1 MHPSRR
7 LVPLVLGTAL
17 VVLATACGGAAGEPA
32 AAHVAGTE
40 VTDAQLAVTAGV
52 FESLFG
58 LQHAACGQQDGAGD
72 TAEAAC
78 NRYSLGAMIQFRLVQ
93 DYASKNGITVPET
106 QVQKAIDGFEAQVG
120 KDTLAALL
128 TTNNVTHDDFT
139 QLVRLSLLENQVA
152 TRLGTAK
159 VDVGQLRT
167 AYQQN
172 LEQYATLTVDHILVK
187 TKAEADDVYRQVTA
201 PGATRTD
208 FLNLAKN
215 VSIDPTAAQNSGAL
229 PPATPATKFVKPFAD
244 AALALKPGEISR
256 PVHSSF
262 GWHVIHLVDKQITPF
277 AQVRDQALKQAE
289 ANAFSDW
296 VRQQDQAGAIDV
308 DPSFGRFDPSTLQV
322 VRITSTDPSA
332 TASPATGS
340 VASPSP

>member
-17 VVLATACGGAAGEPA
+17 IVLTTACGRAAGVPA

-52 FESLFG
+52 FQSLFG

-93 DYASKNGITVPET
+93 DYASKNGVTVSED

-172 LEQYATLTVDHILVK
+172 PAQYATLTVDHILVK
-187 TKAEADDVYRQVTA
+187 TRAEADDVYREVTA

-208 FLNLAKN
+208 FLNLATQ
-215 VSIDPTAAQNSGAL
+215 VSIDGSVTQNSGAL
-229 PPATPATKFVKPFAD
+229 PATPATKFVKPFAD
-244 AALALKPGEISR
+244 AALAMKPGDISR
-256 PVHSSF
+256 PVHTPF

-296 VRQQDQAGAIDV
+296 VRQQDQAGEIDV

-332 TASPATGS
+332 TASPASSS
-340 VASPSP
+340 VASPS

>member
-1 MHPSRR
+1 MHPARR
-7 LVPLVLGTAL
+7 LVPLVLGTAFI
-17 VVLATACGGAAGEPA
+17 VLTTACGRAAGEPA

-58 LQHAACGQQDGAGD
+58 LQHAPCGQQDGAGD

-93 DYASKNGITVPET
+93 DYASTNGITVPED

-120 KDTLAALL
+120 KETLAALL

-139 QLVRLSLLENQVA
+139 QLVRLSLLENEVA
-152 TRLGTAK
+152 THLGK

-172 LEQYATLTVDHILVK
+172 PEQYATLTVDHILVK
-187 TKAEADDVYRQVTA
+187 TKAEAENVYRQVTA
-201 PGATRTD
+201 PGATRAD
-208 FLNLAKN
+208 FLKLAKN
-215 VSIDPTAAQNSGAL
+215 VSIDPSAAQNSGAL

-244 AALALKPGEISR
+244 AALALKPGDISR
-256 PVHSSF
+256 PVHTPF

-277 AQVRDQALKQAE
+277 AQVRKQAE

-332 TASPATGS
+332 TTSPATGS
-340 VASPSP
+340 VASPS

>member
-17 VVLATACGGAAGEPA
+17 IVLTTACGRAAGVPA

-52 FESLFG
+52 FQSLFG

-93 DYASKNGITVPET
+93 DYASKNGVTVSED

-172 LEQYATLTVDHILVK
+172 PAQYATLTVDHILVK
-187 TKAEADDVYRQVTA
+187 TRAEADDVYREVTA

-208 FLNLAKN
+208 FLNLATQ
-215 VSIDPTAAQNSGAL
+215 VSIDGSVTQNSGAL
-229 PPATPATKFVKPFAD
+229 PATPATKFVKPFAD
-244 AALALKPGEISR
+244 AALAMKPGDISR
-256 PVHSSF
+256 PVHTPF

-332 TASPATGS
+332 TASPASSS
-340 VASPSP
+340 VASPS

>member
-1 MHPSRR
+1 MRPSRR

-17 VVLATACGGAAGEPA
+17 IVLTTACGRAAGPPA

-58 LQHAACGQQDGAGD
+58 LQHAPCGQQDGAGD

-93 DYASKNGITVPET
+93 DYASTNGITVSED

-120 KDTLAALL
+120 NDTLTALL

-139 QLVRLSLLENQVA
+139 QLVRLSLLENEVA
-152 TRLGTAK
+152 THLGK
-159 VDVGQLRT
+159 VGVGQLRT

-172 LEQYATLTVDHILVK
+172 PEQYATLTVDHILLK
-187 TKAEADDVYRQVTA
+187 TKAEADNVYRQVTA
-201 PGATRTD
+201 PGASRAD
-208 FLNLAKN
+208 FLKLAKQ
-215 VSIDPTAAQNSGAL
+215 VSIDPSAAQNSGAL
-229 PPATPATKFVKPFAD
+229 PPATPASKFVKPFAD
-244 AALALKPGEISR
+244 AALAMKPGEISR
-256 PVHSSF
+256 PVHTPF

-277 AQVRDQALKQAE
+277 AQVRQQAE
-289 ANAFSDW
+289 ANAFRDW

-332 TASPATGS
+332 TTSPATGS
-340 VASPSP
+340 VASPS

>member
-17 VVLATACGGAAGEPA
+17 IVLTTACGHAAGQPA
-32 AAHVAGTE
+32 AANVAGTE

-52 FESLFG
+52 FESIFG

-93 DYASKNGITVPET
+93 DYASKNGITVSED

-120 KDTLAALL
+120 KDTLGALL

-139 QLVRLSLLENQVA
+139 QLVRLSLLENEVA
-152 TRLGTAK
+152 IHLGK
-159 VDVGQLRT
+159 EGVGQLRT

-172 LEQYATLTVDHILVK
+172 PEQYATITVDHILVK
-187 TKAEADDVYRQVTA
+187 TKAEAEDVYRQVTA
-201 PGATRTD
+201 PGATRAD
-208 FLNLAKN
+208 FLKLAKQ
-215 VSIDPTAAQNSGAL
+215 VSIDPSAAQNSGAL
-229 PPATPATKFVKPFAD
+229 PPATPASKFVKPFAD

-256 PVHSSF
+256 PVHTPF

-277 AQVRDQALKQAE
+277 AQIRKQAE
-289 ANAFSDW
+289 ANGFRDW

-332 TASPATGS
+332 TTSPATGS
-340 VASPSP
+340 VASPS

>member
-17 VVLATACGGAAGEPA
+17 IVLTTACGRAAGQPA

-72 TAEAAC
+72 TAQAAC

-93 DYASKNGITVPET
+93 DYASKNGVTVSED

-139 QLVRLSLLENQVA
+139 QLVRLSLLENEVA
-152 TRLGTAK
+152 IHLGK
-159 VDVGQLRT
+159 EGVGQLRT

-172 LEQYATLTVDHILVK
+172 PEQYATITVDHILVK
-187 TKAEADDVYRQVTA
+187 TKAEAEDVYRQVTA
-201 PGATRTD
+201 PGATRAD
-208 FLNLAKN
+208 FLKLAKN
-215 VSIDPTAAQNSGAL
+215 VSIDPTAVQNSGAL
-229 PPATPATKFVKPFAD
+229 PPATPASKFVKPFAD
-244 AALALKPGEISR
+244 AALAMKPGDISR
-256 PVHSSF
+256 PVHTPF

-277 AQVRDQALKQAE
+277 AQIRKQAE
-289 ANAFSDW
+289 ANAFRDW
-296 VRQQDQAGAIDV
+296 VRQQDQAGAVDV

-332 TASPATGS
+332 TASPTKGS
-340 VASPSP
+340 VASAS

>member
-17 VVLATACGGAAGEPA
+17 IVLTTACGRAAGVPA

-52 FESLFG
+52 FQSLFG

-93 DYASKNGITVPET
+93 EYASKNGITVPED

-172 LEQYATLTVDHILVK
+172 PAQYATLTVDHILVK

-208 FLNLAKN
+208 FLNLAKQ
-215 VSIDPTAAQNSGAL
+215 VSIDGSVTQNSGAL
-229 PPATPATKFVKPFAD
+229 PATPATKFVKPFAD
-244 AALALKPGEISR
+244 AALAMKPGDISR
-256 PVHSSF
+256 PVHTPF

-277 AQVRDQALKQAE
+277 AQVRDEALKQAE

-332 TASPATGS
+332 TASPASSS
-340 VASPSP
+340 VASPS

>member
-17 VVLATACGGAAGEPA
+17 IVVATACGGAAGEPA

-78 NRYSLGAMIQFRLVQ
+78 NRYSLGALIQFRLVQ
-93 DYASKNGITVPET
+93 DYASKNGITVSEG

-152 TRLGTAK
+152 THLGN
-159 VDVGQLRT
+159 VDVGQLRA
-167 AYQQN
+167 AYQQD
-172 LEQYATLTVDHILVK
+172 LEQYATLTVDHIVVK
-187 TKAEADDVYRQVTA
+187 TKAEADNVYQQVTA
-201 PGATRTD
+201 PGATRAD
-208 FLNLAKN
+208 FLKLAKN

-244 AALALKPGEISR
+244 VALAMKPGDISR
-256 PVHSSF
+256 PVYTPF
-262 GWHVIHLVDKQITPF
+262 GWHVIRLVDKQITPF

-289 ANAFSDW
+289 ANAFGDW
-296 VRQQDQAGAIDV
+296 IRQQDQAGAIDV

-332 TASPATGS
+332 TTSPATGS
-340 VASPSP
+340 VASPS

>member
-1 MHPSRR
+1 MRPSRG
-7 LVPLVLGTAL
+7 LVALVLGTAV
-17 VVLATACGGAAGEPA
+17 VVLTSACGRGAGQPA
-32 AAHVAGTE
+32 AANVAGTE

-52 FESLFG
+52 FQSIFG
-58 LQHAACGQQDGAGD
+58 LQHAPCGQQDGAGD

-93 DYASKNGITVPET
+93 DYASANDITVSED

-139 QLVRLSLLENQVA
+139 QLVRLSLLENEVA
-152 TRLGTAK
+152 THLGK
-159 VDVGQLRT
+159 VGVGQLRT

-172 LEQYATLTVDHILVK
+172 PEQYAALTVDHILVR
-187 TKAEADDVYRQVTA
+187 TKAEAEDVYRQVTA
-201 PGATRTD
+201 PGATRAD
-208 FLNLAKN
+208 FLKLAKQ
-215 VSIDPTAAQNSGAL
+215 VSIDPSTAQNSGAL
-229 PPATPATKFVKPFAD
+229 PPATPASKFVKPFAD

-256 PVHSSF
+256 PVHTPF

-277 AQVRDQALKQAE
+277 AQVRQQAE
-289 ANAFSDW
+289 ANAFQDW

-332 TASPATGS
+332 TTSPATGS
-340 VASPSP
+340 VASPS

>member
-17 VVLATACGGAAGEPA
+17 IVLTTACGGAAGEPA

-58 LQHAACGQQDGAGD
+58 LQHAACGQQSGAGD
-72 TAEAAC
+72 TAQAAC

-93 DYASKNGITVPET
+93 DYASKNGITVSED

-152 TRLGTAK
+152 TELGK
-159 VDVGQLRT
+159 VGVGQLRT

-172 LEQYATLTVDHILVK
+172 PEQYATITADHILVK
-187 TKAEADDVYRQVTA
+187 TKAEAESVYQQVTRL
-201 PGATRTD
+201 GATRAD
-208 FLNLAKN
+208 FQKLAKE
-215 VSIDPTAAQNSGAL
+215 VSIDPSAAQNSGEL
-229 PPATPATKFVKPFAD
+229 PATAATKFPKSFAL
-244 AALALKPGEISR
+244 AALALKPGQISR
-256 PVHSSF
+256 PVQTQF
-262 GWHVIHLVDKQITPF
+262 GWHVIYLVDKQITPF
-277 AQVRDQALKQAE
+277 AQVRDQALKQAQ

-308 DPSFGRFDPSTLQV
+308 DPSFGRFDPTTLQV

-332 TASPATGS
+332 TVSPASGPPT
-340 VASPSP
+340 SPSP

>member
-17 VVLATACGGAAGEPA
+17 IVLTTACGRAAGQPA

-93 DYASKNGITVPET
+93 DYASKNGIIVSED

-120 KDTLAALL
+120 KDTLGALL
-128 TTNNVTHDDFT
+128 TTNKVTHDDFT
-139 QLVRLSLLENQVA
+139 QLVRLSLLENEVA
-152 TRLGTAK
+152 IHLGK
-159 VDVGQLRT
+159 VGVGQLRT

-172 LEQYATLTVDHILVK
+172 PEQYATITVDHILVK
-187 TKAEADDVYRQVTA
+187 TKAEAEDVYRQVTA
-201 PGATRTD
+201 PGATRAD
-208 FLNLAKN
+208 FLKLAKN

-229 PPATPATKFVKPFAD
+229 PATPASKFVKPFAD
-244 AALALKPGEISR
+244 AALAMKPGDISR
-256 PVHSSF
+256 PVHTPF
-262 GWHVIHLVDKQITPF
+262 GWHVIHLVDKQITAF
-277 AQVRDQALKQAE
+277 AQVRKQAE
-289 ANAFSDW
+289 ANAFRDW

-332 TASPATGS
+332 TTSPATGS
-340 VASPSP
+340 VASPS

>member
-17 VVLATACGGAAGEPA
+17 IVLTTACGRAAGQPA

-93 DYASKNGITVPET
+93 DYASKNGITVCED

-139 QLVRLSLLENQVA
+139 QLVRLSLLENEVA
-152 TRLGTAK
+152 THLGK

-172 LEQYATLTVDHILVK
+172 PEQYATLTVDHILVK
-187 TKAEADDVYRQVTA
+187 TKAEADNVYRQVTA
-201 PGATRTD
+201 PGATRAD
-208 FLNLAKN
+208 FLKLAKN
-215 VSIDPTAAQNSGAL
+215 VSIDPSAAQNSGAL

-244 AALALKPGEISR
+244 AALAMKPGDISR
-256 PVHSSF
+256 PVHTPF

-277 AQVRDQALKQAE
+277 AQVRQQAE

-296 VRQQDQAGAIDV
+296 VRQQDQAGGIDV

-332 TASPATGS
+332 TTSPATGS
-340 VASPSP
+340 VASPS

>member
-17 VVLATACGGAAGEPA
+17 IVLTTACGRAVGPPA

-93 DYASKNGITVPET
+93 DYASTNGITVSED

-139 QLVRLSLLENQVA
+139 QLVRLSLLENEVA
-152 TRLGTAK
+152 THLGT
-159 VDVGQLRT
+159 VGVEQLRT

-172 LEQYATLTVDHILVK
+172 PEQYATLTVDHILVK
-187 TKAEADDVYRQVTA
+187 TKAEADNVYRQVTA
-201 PGATRTD
+201 PGATRAD
-208 FLNLAKN
+208 FLKLAKQ
-215 VSIDPTAAQNSGAL
+215 VSIDPSAAQNSGAL
-229 PPATPATKFVKPFAD
+229 PPATPASKFVKPFAD
-244 AALALKPGEISR
+244 AALAMNPGEISR
-256 PVHSSF
+256 PVHTPF

-277 AQVRDQALKQAE
+277 AQVRKQAE
-289 ANAFSDW
+289 ANAFRDW

-340 VASPSP
+340 VASPS

>member
-17 VVLATACGGAAGEPA
+17 IVLTTACGRAAGQPA

-72 TAEAAC
+72 TAQAAC

-93 DYASKNGITVPET
+93 DYASKNGVTVSED

-139 QLVRLSLLENQVA
+139 QLVRLSLLENEVA
-152 TRLGTAK
+152 IHLGKAG
-159 VDVGQLRT
+159 VGQLRT

-172 LEQYATLTVDHILVK
+172 PEQYATITVDHILVK
-187 TKAEADDVYRQVTA
+187 TKAEAEDVYRQVTA
-201 PGATRTD
+201 PGATRAD
-208 FLNLAKN
+208 FLKLAKN

-229 PPATPATKFVKPFAD
+229 PPATPASKFVKPFAD
-244 AALALKPGEISR
+244 AALAMKPGDISR
-256 PVHSSF
+256 PVHTPF

-277 AQVRDQALKQAE
+277 AQIRKQAE
-289 ANAFSDW
+289 ANAFRDW
-296 VRQQDQAGAIDV
+296 VRQQDQAGAVDV

-340 VASPSP
+340 VASPS

>member
-17 VVLATACGGAAGEPA
+17 IVLATACGGAAGEPA

-40 VTDAQLAVTAGV
+40 VTDAQLAITAGV

-93 DYASKNGITVPET
+93 DYASTNGITVSED

-139 QLVRLSLLENQVA
+139 QLVRLSLLENEVA
-152 TRLGTAK
+152 THLGK
-159 VDVGQLRT
+159 VGVGQLRT

-172 LEQYATLTVDHILVK
+172 PEQYATLTVDHILVK
-187 TKAEADDVYRQVTA
+187 TKAEAENVYRQVTA
-201 PGATRTD
+201 PGATRGD
-208 FLNLAKN
+208 FLKLAKQ
-215 VSIDPTAAQNSGAL
+215 VSIDPSAAQNSGAL
-229 PPATPATKFVKPFAD
+229 PPATPASKFVKPFAD
-244 AALALKPGEISR
+244 AALAMKPGEISR
-256 PVHSSF
+256 PVHTPF

-277 AQVRDQALKQAE
+277 AQVQKQAE
-289 ANAFSDW
+289 ANAFRDW
-296 VRQQDQAGAIDV
+296 VLQQDQAGAIDV

-332 TASPATGS
+332 TTSPATGS
-340 VASPSP
+340 VASPS

>member
-1 MHPSRR
+1 I
-7 LVPLVLGTAL
+7 VLT
-17 VVLATACGGAAGEPA
+17 TACGRAAGQPA

-72 TAEAAC
+72 TAAAAC

-93 DYASKNGITVPET
+93 DYASKNGITVSED

-120 KDTLAALL
+120 KDTLAGLL

-139 QLVRLSLLENQVA
+139 QLVRLSLLENAVA
-152 TRLGTAK
+152 THLGK
-159 VDVGQLRT
+159 VGVGQLRT

-172 LEQYATLTVDHILVK
+172 PEQYATLTADHILVK
-187 TKAEADDVYRQVTA
+187 TKAEAEDVYRQVTA
-201 PGATRTD
+201 PGATRAD
-208 FLNLAKN
+208 FLKLAKQ
-215 VSIDPTAAQNSGAL
+215 VSIDPSAAQNSGAL
-229 PPATPATKFVKPFAD
+229 PPATPASKFVKPFAD
-244 AALALKPGEISR
+244 AALALKPGEISH
-256 PVHSSF
+256 PVHTPF

-277 AQVRDQALKQAE
+277 AQVRQQAE
-289 ANAFSDW
+289 ANAFRDW

-332 TASPATGS
+332 TTSPATSS
-340 VASPSP
+340 VASPS

>member
-17 VVLATACGGAAGEPA
+17 IVLTTACGGAAGQPA

-58 LQHAACGQQDGAGD
+58 LQHAACGQQEGAGD

-93 DYASKNGITVPET
+93 DYASKNGITVSED

-120 KDTLAALL
+120 KDTLTALL
-128 TTNNVTHDDFT
+128 TTNDVTHDDLT
-139 QLVRLSLLENQVA
+139 QLVRLSLLENEVA
-152 TRLGTAK
+152 THLGK
-159 VDVGQLRT
+159 VGVGQLRT
-167 AYQQN
+167 SYQQN
-172 LEQYATLTVDHILVK
+172 PEQYATITVDHILVK
-187 TKAEADDVYRQVTA
+187 TKAEAEDVYRQVTA
-201 PGATRTD
+201 PGVTRAD
-208 FLNLAKN
+208 FLTLAKN
-215 VSIDPTAAQNSGAL
+215 VSIDPSAAQNSGAL
-229 PPATPATKFVKPFAD
+229 PPATPASKFVKPFAD
-244 AALALKPGEISR
+244 AALALKPGDISR
-256 PVHSSF
+256 PVHTPF

-277 AQVRDQALKQAE
+277 AQVRKQAE

-340 VASPSP
+340 VASPS

>member
-17 VVLATACGGAAGEPA
+17 IVLTTACGGAAGEPA

-58 LQHAACGQQDGAGD
+58 LQHAACGQKDGADD

-93 DYASKNGITVPET
+93 DYASKNDVTVPEAE
-106 QVQKAIDGFEAQVG
+106 VQKAIDGFEGQVG
-120 KDTLAALL
+120 KDTLAGLL
-128 TTNNVTHDDFT
+128 TSNNVTHDDFT

-152 TRLGTAK
+152 SDLASAK
-159 VDVGQLRT
+159 VEVGQLRT
-167 AYQQN
+167 AYQQHP
-172 LEQYATLTVDHILVK
+172 EQYATLTVDHILVK
-187 TKAEADDVYRQVTA
+187 TEAEAESVYQQVTR
-201 PGATRTD
+201 PGASRAD
-208 FLNLAKN
+208 FLKLAKQ
-215 VSIDPTAAQNSGAL
+215 VSIDPSAAQNSGAL
-229 PPATPATKFVKPFAD
+229 TATPATKFVKPFAD
-244 AALALKPGEISR
+244 AALAMNPGDISR
-256 PVHSSF
+256 PVHTSF

-277 AQVRDQALKQAE
+277 AQVRDQALKQAQ
-289 ANAFSDW
+289 ASAFSDW

-308 DPSFGRFDPSTLQV
+308 DPSFGRFDPTTLQV

-332 TASPATGS
+332 TAPTASGSPT
-340 VASPSP
+340 SPPS

>member
-17 VVLATACGGAAGEPA
+17 IVLTTACGHAAGQPA
-32 AAHVAGTE
+32 AANVAGTE

-52 FESLFG
+52 FESIFG
-58 LQHAACGQQDGAGD
+58 LQHAACGQQDGVGD

-93 DYASKNGITVPET
+93 DYASKNGITVSEN
-106 QVQKAIDGFEAQVG
+106 QVQNAIDGFEAQVG

-139 QLVRLSLLENQVA
+139 QLVRLSLLENEVA
-152 TRLGTAK
+152 THLGS
-159 VDVGQLRT
+159 VM
-167 AYQQN
+167 
-172 LEQYATLTVDHILVK
+172 
-187 TKAEADDVYRQVTA
+187 
-201 PGATRTD
+201 
-208 FLNLAKN
+208 
-215 VSIDPTAAQNSGAL
+215 
-229 PPATPATKFVKPFAD
+229 
-244 AALALKPGEISR
+244 
-256 PVHSSF
+256 
-262 GWHVIHLVDKQITPF
+262 KQT
-277 AQVRDQALKQAE
+277 E

-332 TASPATGS
+332 TTSPATGS
-340 VASPSP
+340 VVSPSP

>member
-17 VVLATACGGAAGEPA
+17 IVLTTACGHAAGQPA
-32 AAHVAGTE
+32 AANVAGTE

-52 FESLFG
+52 FESIFG

-93 DYASKNGITVPET
+93 DYASKNDITV
-106 QVQKAIDGFEAQVG
+106 FEAQVG

-139 QLVRLSLLENQVA
+139 QLVRLSLLENEVA
-152 TRLGTAK
+152 THLGK
-159 VDVGQLRT
+159 VM
-167 AYQQN
+167 
-172 LEQYATLTVDHILVK
+172 
-187 TKAEADDVYRQVTA
+187 
-201 PGATRTD
+201 
-208 FLNLAKN
+208 
-215 VSIDPTAAQNSGAL
+215 
-229 PPATPATKFVKPFAD
+229 
-244 AALALKPGEISR
+244 
-256 PVHSSF
+256 
-262 GWHVIHLVDKQITPF
+262 KQT
-277 AQVRDQALKQAE
+277 E

-296 VRQQDQAGAIDV
+296 VRQQDEAGAIDV
-308 DPSFGRFDPSTLQV
+308 NPALGRFDPSTLQV

-332 TASPATGS
+332 TTSPATG
-340 VASPSP
+340 

>member
-17 VVLATACGGAAGEPA
+17 IVLTTACGRAAGVPA

-52 FESLFG
+52 FQSLFG

-93 DYASKNGITVPET
+93 DYASKNGITVSED
-106 QVQKAIDGFEAQVG
+106 QVQ
-120 KDTLAALL
+120 
-128 TTNNVTHDDFT
+128 NNVTHDDFT

-172 LEQYATLTVDHILVK
+172 PAQYATLTVDHILVK
-187 TKAEADDVYRQVTA
+187 TRAEADKIYREVTA

-208 FLNLAKN
+208 FLNLAKQ
-215 VSIDPTAAQNSGAL
+215 VSIDGSVTQNSGAL
-229 PPATPATKFVKPFAD
+229 PATPATKFVKPFAD
-244 AALALKPGEISR
+244 AALAMKPGDISR
-256 PVHSSF
+256 PVHTPF

-277 AQVRDQALKQAE
+277 AQVRGEALKQAE
-289 ANAFSDW
+289 GNAFSDW

-332 TASPATGS
+332 TASPASSS
-340 VASPSP
+340 VASPS

>member
-17 VVLATACGGAAGEPA
+17 IVLTTACGRAAGQPA

-93 DYASKNGITVPET
+93 DYASKNGITVSED

-139 QLVRLSLLENQVA
+139 QLVRLSLLENEVA
-152 TRLGTAK
+152 THLGK

-172 LEQYATLTVDHILVK
+172 PEQYATLTVDHIVVK
-187 TKAEADDVYRQVTA
+187 TKAEADNVYRQVTA
-201 PGATRTD
+201 PGATRAD
-208 FLNLAKN
+208 FLKLAKN
-215 VSIDPTAAQNSGAL
+215 VSIDPSAAQNSGAL

-244 AALALKPGEISR
+244 AALAMKPGDISR
-256 PVHSSF
+256 PVHTAF

-277 AQVRDQALKQAE
+277 AQVRQQAE

-296 VRQQDQAGAIDV
+296 VRQQDQAGGIDV

-332 TASPATGS
+332 TTSPATGS
-340 VASPSP
+340 VASPS

>member
-1 MHPSRR
+1 MRPSRR
-7 LVPLVLGTAL
+7 VVPLVLGTAFI
-17 VVLATACGGAAGEPA
+17 VLTTACGRTAGEPA

-93 DYASKNGITVPET
+93 DYASKNGITVSED

-139 QLVRLSLLENQVA
+139 QLVRLSLLENEVA
-152 TRLGTAK
+152 THLGK
-159 VDVGQLRT
+159 VGVGQLRT

-172 LEQYATLTVDHILVK
+172 PEQYATLTVDHILVK
-187 TKAEADDVYRQVTA
+187 TKAEAENVYRQVTA
-201 PGATRTD
+201 PGATRAD
-208 FLNLAKN
+208 FLKLAKN
-215 VSIDPTAAQNSGAL
+215 VSIDPSAAQNSGAL
-229 PPATPATKFVKPFAD
+229 PPATPATKFGKPFAD
-244 AALALKPGEISR
+244 AALALKPGDISR
-256 PVHSSF
+256 PVHTPF

-277 AQVRDQALKQAE
+277 AQVRQQAE
-289 ANAFSDW
+289 ANAFRDW

-322 VRITSTDPSA
+322 VRIISTDPSA
-332 TASPATGS
+332 TTSPATGS
-340 VASPSP
+340 VASPS

>member
-17 VVLATACGGAAGEPA
+17 IVLTTACGGAAGQPV

-93 DYASKNGITVPET
+93 DYASKNGITVSED

-120 KDTLAALL
+120 KDTLVALL
-128 TTNNVTHDDFT
+128 TTNNVTHDDFI
-139 QLVRLSLLENQVA
+139 QLVRLSLLENEVA
-152 TRLGTAK
+152 THLGK
-159 VDVGQLRT
+159 VGVGQLRT
-167 AYQQN
+167 SYQQN
-172 LEQYATLTVDHILVK
+172 PEQYATLTVDHILVK
-187 TKAEADDVYRQVTA
+187 TKAEAENVYRQVTA
-201 PGATRTD
+201 PGATRAD
-208 FLNLAKN
+208 FLKLAKN
-215 VSIDPTAAQNSGAL
+215 VSIDPSAAQNSGAL

-244 AALALKPGEISR
+244 AALALNPGDISR
-256 PVHSSF
+256 PVHTPF
-262 GWHVIHLVDKQITPF
+262 GWHVIHLVDKQITPL
-277 AQVRDQALKQAE
+277 AQVEKQAE
-289 ANAFSDW
+289 ANAFRDW

-322 VRITSTDPSA
+322 LRITSTDPSE
-332 TASPATGS
+332 TSSPATGS
-340 VASPSP
+340 VTSPS

>member
-17 VVLATACGGAAGEPA
+17 IVLTTACGRAAGQPA

-72 TAEAAC
+72 TAAAAC

-93 DYASKNGITVPET
+93 DYASKNGITVSED

-139 QLVRLSLLENQVA
+139 QLVRLSLLENEVA
-152 TRLGTAK
+152 IHLGK
-159 VDVGQLRT
+159 VGVGQLRT

-172 LEQYATLTVDHILVK
+172 PEQYAAITVDHILVK
-187 TKAEADDVYRQVTA
+187 TKAEAEDVYRQVTA
-201 PGATRTD
+201 PGATRAD
-208 FLNLAKN
+208 FLKLAKN

-229 PPATPATKFVKPFAD
+229 PATPASKFVKPFAD
-244 AALALKPGEISR
+244 AALAMKPGDISR
-256 PVHSSF
+256 PVHTPF

-277 AQVRDQALKQAE
+277 AQVRKQAE
-289 ANAFSDW
+289 ANAFRDW

-340 VASPSP
+340 VASPS

>member
-17 VVLATACGGAAGEPA
+17 IVLTTACGRAAGEPT

-93 DYASKNGITVPET
+93 DYASKNGITVSED

-139 QLVRLSLLENQVA
+139 QLVRLSLLENEVA
-152 TRLGTAK
+152 THLGK
-159 VDVGQLRT
+159 VGVGQLRT

-172 LEQYATLTVDHILVK
+172 PEQYATLTVDHILLK
-187 TKAEADDVYRQVTA
+187 TKAEAENVYRQVTA
-201 PGATRTD
+201 PGVTRAD
-208 FLNLAKN
+208 FLTLAKN
-215 VSIDPTAAQNSGAL
+215 VSIDPSAAQNSGAL

-244 AALALKPGEISR
+244 AALALKPGDISR
-256 PVHSSF
+256 PVHTPF

-277 AQVRDQALKQAE
+277 AQVRKQAE

-340 VASPSP
+340 VASPS

>member
-17 VVLATACGGAAGEPA
+17 IVLTTACGRAAGQPA

-72 TAEAAC
+72 TAQAAC

-93 DYASKNGITVPET
+93 DYASKNGVTVSED

-120 KDTLAALL
+120 KDTLGALL

-139 QLVRLSLLENQVA
+139 QLVRLSLLENEVA
-152 TRLGTAK
+152 IHLGK
-159 VDVGQLRT
+159 EGVGQLRT

-172 LEQYATLTVDHILVK
+172 PEQYATITVDHILVK
-187 TKAEADDVYRQVTA
+187 TKAEAEAVYRQVTA
-201 PGATRTD
+201 PGATRAD
-208 FLNLAKN
+208 FLKLAKN

-229 PPATPATKFVKPFAD
+229 PPATPASKFVKPFAD
-244 AALALKPGEISR
+244 AALAMKPGDISR
-256 PVHSSF
+256 PVHTPF

-277 AQVRDQALKQAE
+277 AQIRKQAE
-289 ANAFSDW
+289 ANGFRDW

-332 TASPATGS
+332 TASPASGS
-340 VASPSP
+340 VASPS

>member
-17 VVLATACGGAAGEPA
+17 IVLTTACGRAAGEPA

-72 TAEAAC
+72 TAQAAC

-93 DYASKNGITVPET
+93 DYASKNGVTVSED

-120 KDTLAALL
+120 KDTLGALL

-139 QLVRLSLLENQVA
+139 QLVRLSLLENEVA
-152 TRLGTAK
+152 IHLGK
-159 VDVGQLRT
+159 VGVGQLRT

-172 LEQYATLTVDHILVK
+172 PEQYAAITVDHILVK
-187 TKAEADDVYRQVTA
+187 TKAEAEDVYRQVTA
-201 PGATRTD
+201 PGATRAD
-208 FLNLAKN
+208 FLKLAKN
-215 VSIDPTAAQNSGAL
+215 VSIDPAAAQNSGAL
-229 PPATPATKFVKPFAD
+229 PATPASKFVKPFAD
-244 AALALKPGEISR
+244 AALAMKPGDISR
-256 PVHSSF
+256 PVHTSF

-296 VRQQDQAGAIDV
+296 VLQQDQAGAIDV

-332 TASPATGS
+332 TTSPATGS
-340 VASPSP
+340 VASPS